1 MPVIHEA
8 KASAWNSVKTSAI
21 VYDIKH
27 TLKDID
33 NKITG
38 LDDEQMAELNRTE
51 LKKIAAGLETAY
63 RRINYIIHGRY

>member
-8 KASAWNSVKTSAI
+8 KASAWN
-21 VYDIKH
+21 
-27 TLKDID
+27 KDID

-51 LKKIAAGLETAY
+51 LKKIAAELETAY